1 VKGIARVVWL
11 LLWGGG
17 LQNWLMVIGGC
28 MTLGSLGALAA
39 HWHPVP
45 QTVLVFLGFMGVM
58 LTVISP
64 FFADAINFRSICGPR
79 SIWLIPHGR
88 LKLAAGAF
96 LAQLLLAVFIGVAV
110 GALLPAPAH
119 ATGAAV
125 IHAMTQVLVMAFAC
139 LTLHFLCFYWVNQ
152 YRLGILV
159 FLPYGLLLVLLP
171 GFMRSPLGALL
182 VSPNGLGAVATA
194 SVLAWVLFGVRLVT
208 VRHIRV
214 AERTDPVVGTFS
226 AAATGA
232 EVAGAIPRYSTQQ
245 AMTILLSGI
254 ANPRRASILTALAS
268 CGLFALIMLG
278 ILLGKPAAKSALM
291 WGFVLCCFGSLIPV
305 AMVDALSRRASFLWL
320 KPGLDRA
327 ELFRLVERGSWRRL
341 LVGNITAFLLAG
353 PLVIYGTRF
362 QHPGMIL
369 FAILAAPVAAGAALL
384 YVWLLQVRGTVW
396 GGTLTMITA
405 GLLLLLQILFGSA
418 AFVSGQADA
427 SQLLL
432 PWLVGS
438 EILLVPVLRH
448 LAGRR
453 WQRIDWLIHKPVR
466 LNQP

>member
-1 VKGIARVVWL
+1 MKGIARVVWL
-11 LLWGGG
+11 LLWGSG
-17 LQNWLMVIGGC
+17 LQNWLMVIGSA

-39 HWHPVP
+39 HWYPSAQSVF
-45 QTVLVFLGFMGVM
+45 VFLGFMGVM

-96 LAQLLLAVFIGVAV
+96 LSQLLLAVFIGVAV

-119 ATGAAV
+119 ATGIAA
-125 IHAMTQVLVMAFAC
+125 IQAMTQVLVMAFAC

-159 FLPYGLLLVLLP
+159 FLPYALLLVFLP
-171 GFMRSPLGALL
+171 GFMRSPLGAML
-182 VSPNGLGAVATA
+182 VSPIGLGTASTA
-194 SVLAWVLFGVRLVT
+194 SVLAWVLFAIRLVT
-208 VRHIRV
+208 ARHIRV
-214 AERTDPVVGTFS
+214 AERMDPAVGAVS
-226 AAATGA
+226 AAAASA
-232 EVAGAIPRYSTQQ
+232 EVAGAIPRYNTQQ
-245 AMTILLSGI
+245 AMAILLSGI

-268 CGLFALIMLG
+268 CVLFAFIMLG
-278 ILLGKPAAKSALM
+278 LLLGKPAAKSALM

-320 KPGLDRA
+320 KPGLGRA

-341 LVGNITAFLLAG
+341 LVGNITAFLLAS

-362 QHPGMIL
+362 QHPAMIV
-369 FAILAAPVAAGAALL
+369 FAILAAPVAAGAVLL
-384 YVWLLQVRGTVW
+384 YVWLLQVRGNVW
-396 GGTLTMITA
+396 RGALTMITA
-405 GLLLLLQILFGSA
+405 GLILLLQILFGAA
-418 AFVSGQADA
+418 AFVSGQWDA
-427 SQLLL
+427 SGLLL
-432 PWLVGS
+432 PWLVGI

-448 LAGRR
+448 IAGRR
-453 WQRIDWLIHKPVR
+453 WQSIDWLVHRPVR